1 MSPNWWRSPCN
12 RCHDICRE
20 KKNHPLS
27 LCTLMDTAHQWHRS
41 RRETPKR
48 NDQGYWWDCIDGS
61 CDVERLRGCHCWTS
75 QKIWLYPWYLWPGLS
90 SSHLQSSGAEGIQL
104 LWLSILKRFEK
115 FSRQWRQTV
124 QTDPPKCKLCHETET
139 LKMRFKMGCYELW
152 CCYTSPKR
160 WLDLS
165 GWRKSKSSNL
175 GFFSTFFSFRPAM
188 FLVLYNFLA
197 NRAWHSKTSAM
208 PGSRVPATKM
218 PGNTGILGNSSR
230 FRGNRK
236 CPGKWNLA
244 LYRL

>member
-61 CDVERLRGCHCWTS
+61 CDVERLRGCHRWTS
-75 QKIWLYPWYLWPGLS
+75 QKIWLYPWYLWPCLS

-115 FSRQWRQTV
+115 FSRQWR
-124 QTDPPKCKLCHETET
+124 KLCKQTPQSANCA
-139 LKMRFKMGCYELW
+139 M
-152 CCYTSPKR
+152 KR
-160 WLDLS
+160 RHW
-165 GWRKSKSSNL
+165 K
-175 GFFSTFFSFRPAM
+175 
-188 FLVLYNFLA
+188 
-197 NRAWHSKTSAM
+197 WHSKCAVMSYDAATPVRSDGSLRVAEVCKSRIFLNIFLFP
-208 PGSRVPATKM
+208 PGDVFSPVQF
-218 PGNTGILGNSSR
+218 LGKQGLAFENIGFAGEPSSGHKNAWKHR
-230 FRGNRK
+230 NFRNLEIK
-236 CPGKWNLA
+236 QFQIQGK
-244 LYRL
+244 

>member
-1 MSPNWWRSPCN
+1 MEAATWNAYADATAEHR
-12 RCHDICRE
+12 
-20 KKNHPLS
+20 KKS
-27 LCTLMDTAHQWHRS
+27 
-41 RRETPKR
+41 
-48 NDQGYWWDCIDGS
+48 G
-61 CDVERLRGCHCWTS
+61 
-75 QKIWLYPWYLWPGLS
+75 LYPWYLWPGLS

-104 LWLSILKRFEK
+104 LWLSILMRFEK

-197 NRAWHSKTSAM
+197 NRAWHSKNIGFAGE
-208 PGSRVPATKM
+208 P
-218 PGNTGILGNSSR
+218 SSGHKNAWKHR
-230 FRGNRK
+230 NFRNLEIK
-236 CPGKWNLA
+236 QFQIQGK
-244 LYRL
+244 